1 ARGPLDSEVD
11 RLHALVKDLHGK
23 VMKARMTPI
32 SVMTD
37 RLPRAARDIARRRER
52 DIELT
57 ITGAEVELDRAIVDE
72 LNDPLLHLLR
82 NAIDHG
88 IEPPLERE
96 KQGKPP
102 RGRVQVNVRRDK
114 DRVLLEVEDDGRG
127 MDPDKLRAAA
137 VQRGL
142 LAPDAAQLLTVRE
155 ALMLCCLPGVS
166 TATDVT
172 DISG

>member
-1 ARGPLDSEVD
+1 
-11 RLHALVKDLHGK
+11 K

-37 RLPRAARDIARRRER
+37 RLPRAARDIARRRDR
-52 DIELT
+52 DVDLT
-57 ITGAEVELDRAIVDE
+57 IAGAETELDRAIVDE
-72 LNDPLLHLLR
+72 LADPLLHLLR

-88 IEPPLERE
+88 IEPPRERE
-96 KQGKPP
+96 KAGKSA
-102 RGRVQVNVRRDK
+102 RGRVQVNVRRDR
-114 DRVLLEVEDDGRG
+114 DRVIIEVEDDGRG
-127 MDPDKLRAAA
+127 MDGEKLKASA
-137 VQRGL
+137 VARGL
-142 LAPDAAQLLTVRE
+142 LTQEQANTLGVKE